1 MHKIIVVGLG
11 ILLMSAP
18 CNLFAVATDSLYKL
32 DFPKIDQASYAR
44 VTLTESGGK
53 LIEVKLPEDG
63 PAGDEPP
70 AHLEDFNFDGYPDLA
85 VFRNAGNVQIFYD
98 VYLFDPSRQKF
109 ILNKKLSSMP
119 CVEAQLATKT
129 VFSSCN
135 HGSAC
140 ENWTET
146 YSWSEN
152 KLTLIA
158 REGTKCSSKEGCY
171 YEYSEGLKN
180 NKFGTIQSKLIC
192 E

>member
-98 VYLFDPSRQKF
+98 VYLSIPHDKNSF
-109 ILNKKLSSMP
+109 
-119 CVEAQLATKT
+119 
-129 VFSSCN
+129 
-135 HGSAC
+135 
-140 ENWTET
+140 
-146 YSWSEN
+146 
-152 KLTLIA
+152 LI
-158 REGTKCSSKEGCY
+158 RS
-171 YEYSEGLKN
+171 
-180 NKFGTIQSKLIC
+180 
-192 E
+192 